1 MVRAFTF
8 MTMLKL
14 LITILF
20 SASLSAYAQDISF
33 PINEIGKYEFNE
45 VVELNKLDKDKL
57 FLNGQKFME
66 KIKILHSK
74 KKFYKE
80 EKENYTIKNRGSFY
94 VYRLGSIKKRIGG
107 AVEYDLTLEIK
118 DEKYRYTLT
127 NFIFNEYQKNRYGK
141 YEPIKG
147 KYTPLEAQASSLN
160 KKEWDK
166 QRQVVFDKSQEL
178 IQNLYS
184 NMIYAEEKKKKKDK
198 KDDNW

>member
-14 LITILF
+14 TLIILF
-20 SASLSAYAQDISF
+20 SVSFSVNAQDILF
-33 PINEIGKYEFNE
+33 PTNEAGKYEFSE
-45 VVELNKLDKDKL
+45 VVELNWLDKDKL
-57 FLNGQKFME
+57 FLNGQKFMK
-66 KIKILHSK
+66 KIKVLHSK
-74 KKFYKE
+74 KKFYTE
-80 EKENYTIKNRGSFY
+80 EKENYTINNRGSFY
-94 VYRLGSIKKRIGG
+94 VYRLGSVKKGIGG
-107 AVEYDLTLEIK
+107 AVEYDLILEIK
-118 DEKYRYTLT
+118 DGKYRYTLT

-147 KYTPLEAQASSLN
+147 KYTPLEAQVGSLN
-160 KKEWDK
+160 KNEWDK

-184 NMIYAEEKKKKKDK
+184 NMIYAEEKKKKKEK